1 MNEASECLP
10 YTLQAEP
17 GIVQHV
23 STHLGKPSAGRQQ
36 EEAHSAKA
44 LSQTSH

>member
-1 MNEASECLP
+1 MNEASQCFP
-10 YTLQAEP
+10 YTLQPQP

-23 STHLGKPSAGRQQ
+23 STHLGKPLAGKQQ
-36 EEAHSAKA
+36 EEALSAKA